1 MAVPTTLD
9 DRTVALGWWWI
20 ESSTVRSPTCLN
32 AFLLHPKEIH
42 YNLLA
47 GLFDID
53 SFFVK
58 ASKSSC
64 L

>member
-1 MAVPTTLD
+1 MAMLATLGG
-9 DRTVALGWWWI
+9 RTVALGWWWI
-20 ESSTVRSPTCLN
+20 KSSTFLKI
-32 AFLLHPKEIH
+32 FLLHPKEIH